1 MGALSSCGFKS
12 RPRHQEMVFKIFNF
26 SFLTLHKVQVYNCFK
41 CVWFLEIFWKE
52 GIVGKRR
59 KINSN
64 QKGVSFFMIIENE
77 EINNILK
84 GGVFLQPVMVDRRTN
99 G

>member
-1 MGALSSCGFKS
+1 M
-12 RPRHQEMVFKIFNF
+12 
-26 SFLTLHKVQVYNCFK
+26 
-41 CVWFLEIFWKE
+41 
-52 GIVGKRR
+52 GKRR